1 MIGQVSSF
9 GLNPFQKPLN
19 PVIQPAL
26 APQLTTPALAPQIDL
41 SAAPLDKSAG
51 LLSAIGSVLQMAALL
66 LSGRSG
72 GYAPQSLPTASGLPL
87 GGFGGAAPQGLTTSQ
102 DPRLN
107 NTLSAISN
115 DPEGARLLAAAKANG
130 YTIEIGNPAAALGGS
145 FDKSSVSCPHC
156 RAALDAGQQVNGVTL
171 PDQKKI
177 IINPNAPDFEK
188 TVVHELVHAA
198 TPGDGNSQAEEGIA
212 DVIGFR
218 VANRITGKA
227 QPGNA
232 TSIFFNKIANYQ
244 NLTGSN
250 AIRSTLASLGI
261 NAGI

>member
-9 GLNPFQKPLN
+9 GLYPLQSSLNPFAQRASTPQLASAN
-19 PVIQPAL
+19 P
-26 APQLTTPALAPQIDL
+26 APQLDL
-41 SAAPLDKSAG
+41 TAAPLDKSAG
-51 LLSAIGSVLQMAALL
+51 LLIALSSVLQMAALL
-66 LSGRSG
+66 LAGNSGA
-72 GYAPQSLPTASGLPL
+72 YAPRSLPTATGLPL
-87 GGFGGAAPQGLTTSQ
+87 GGAVPQGLTASQ

-107 NTLSAISN
+107 NTLNAIAN
-115 DPEGARLLAAAKANG
+115 DPEGAKLLAAAKANG

-198 TPGDGNSQAEEGIA
+198 TPGDGNSQTEEGVA
-212 DVIGFR
+212 DVIGYR
-218 VANRITGKA
+218 IANRITGKG
-227 QPGNA
+227 QPGSA
-232 TSIFFNKIANYQ
+232 SSIFFNKIANYPG
-244 NLTGSN
+244 LTGAN

-261 NAGI
+261 NPGI